1 MLTVNDIKEKKF
13 AKSAVGYKVDDV
25 ENFLNDVIDL
35 VIQLEKEKEESEK
48 KLAVLAAKINE
59 YRIEEDSLRQALL
72 GAQKLGDSIIKEAKN
87 RAEII
92 MRDATIK
99 SENIIKNIK
108 DDVKREEVILNKM
121 KREVDAFRS
130 KMLTMYGSHIELLK
144 SLPEMEREKEEVKE
158 EPVKAEKVE
167 EVAAA
172 EVIEAVE
179 TVETVEET
187 APAIEIQAEPVEETN
202 ADEPETVEFAAEA
215 VEAADE
221 EDKAE
226 EEPEFKISG
235 GFKFTNFDD
244 KKSESKFGPLKFG
257 EDYDLDN

>member
-1 MLTVNDIKEKKF
+1 VLTVNDIKEKKF

-48 KLAVLAAKINE
+48 KLAVLATKINE
-59 YRIEEDSLRQALL
+59 YRTEEDSLRQALL

-87 RAEII
+87 RAEIL

-144 SLPEMEREKEEVKE
+144 SLPEIEREKEEVKE
-158 EPVKAEKVE
+158 EPVKAEKIE
-167 EVAAA
+167 EVAPA
-172 EVIEAVE
+172 EVTEVAETVE

-187 APAIEIQAEPVEETN
+187 APVAEIQTESIEE
-202 ADEPETVEFAAEA
+202 AKDDEPETVELAAETE
-215 VEAADE
+215 EAD
-221 EDKAE
+221 

>member
-59 YRIEEDSLRQALL
+59 YRTEEDSLRQALL

-99 SENIIKNIK
+99 SENIVKNIK

-130 KMLTMYGSHIELLK
+130 KMLTMYGSHIELIK
-144 SLPEMEREKEEVKE
+144 SLPEVEREKEEVKE
-158 EPVKAEKVE
+158 EVKEEPVADVIEAPEVVE
-167 EVAAA
+167 EVAPVA
-172 EVIEAVE
+172 ESQVE
-179 TVETVEET
+179 LFEET
-187 APAIEIQAEPVEETN
+187 K
-202 ADEPETVEFAAEA
+202 
-215 VEAADE
+215 
-221 EDKAE
+221 DKS
-226 EEPEFKISG
+226 PKLLSLLP
-235 GFKFTNFDD
+235 K
-244 KKSESKFGPLKFG
+244 P
-257 EDYDLDN
+257 